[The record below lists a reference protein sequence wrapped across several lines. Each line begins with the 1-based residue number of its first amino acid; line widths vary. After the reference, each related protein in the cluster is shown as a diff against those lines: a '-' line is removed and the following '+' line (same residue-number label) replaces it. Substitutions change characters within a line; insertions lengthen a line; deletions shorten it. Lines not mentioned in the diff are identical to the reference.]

1 MGKNNCYNCNFNRFL
16 SINYFQDQSKLL
28 CEGTNYDVGRLATPV
43 IWSQDELQL
52 LFHFI
57 WTPVAQIVASFV
69 FNVANTALDSSCLE
83 RKASP

>member
-43 IWSQDELQL
+43 IWS
-52 LFHFI
+52 
-57 WTPVAQIVASFV
+57 
-69 FNVANTALDSSCLE
+69 
-83 RKASP
+83 